1 MLVTASFDSITFHII
16 LHNSARLVKLFTA
29 ETACIQGFFGTITV
43 FVIFL
48 LFFDFVTIA
57 GIKSS
62 IIAHSKVLL
71 SRYRDADKVLTI
83 SEQVC
88 FVMPCPH
95 RTGLFLSPPPIL
107 RAATRYMMNY
117 KSTLLSQEDIE
128 RILRR
133 ISHQIIEKNQG
144 TDNLCLIGIHTRGVP
159 LAYRIA
165 ADIKAIE
172 GASLPVG
179 ELDITLYRDDLSL
192 ISETPAVKASRV
204 DFDVTGKTVVLVDDV
219 IYTGRTARAALDAVM
234 KLGRPAKVQLCVLI
248 DRGHSELPIKANF
261 VGKNIPTSVDE
272 VVAVRLRET
281 DVDEAVKIYIK

>member
-1 MLVTASFDSITFHII
+1 
-16 LHNSARLVKLFTA
+16 
-29 ETACIQGFFGTITV
+29 
-43 FVIFL
+43 
-48 LFFDFVTIA
+48 
-57 GIKSS
+57 
-62 IIAHSKVLL
+62 
-71 SRYRDADKVLTI
+71 
-83 SEQVC
+83 
-88 FVMPCPH
+88 
-95 RTGLFLSPPPIL
+95 
-107 RAATRYMMNY
+107 MMNY

-133 ISHQIIEKNQG
+133 ISHQIIEKNHG

-192 ISETPAVKASRV
+192 ISEAPAVKASRV

-272 VVAVRLRET
+272 AVAVRLCET
-281 DVDEAVKIYIK
+281 DVEEAVKIYIK